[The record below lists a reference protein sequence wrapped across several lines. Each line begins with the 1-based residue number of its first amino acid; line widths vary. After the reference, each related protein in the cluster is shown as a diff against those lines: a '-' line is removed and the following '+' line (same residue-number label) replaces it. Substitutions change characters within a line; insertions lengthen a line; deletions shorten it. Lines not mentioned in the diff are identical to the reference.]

1 MATRSSIRII
11 GLSIVFAAL
20 TATAAQAQDDRRVGI
35 VAAFPTSIGVQW
47 QVTDRFALRVD
58 GAYSHSSTE
67 INSGEDI
74 VLTPGGI
81 PLPTLPSINVE
92 TESTSNTT
100 SFSISGLF
108 TVHQRAEFRLYIAPR
123 FAMSW
128 AQSKVTSTATL
139 TGLPPE
145 LANLF
150 VPRDLETSATSPG
163 GGASLGAS
171 TRVGERFGIFGEA
184 GFHYSRSTQERE
196 LFEDE
201 EQVTNAFGT
210 RAAVGVIVFF

>member
-11 GLSIVFAAL
+11 GWSIVFAAL

-47 QVTDRFALRVD
+47 QVTDGFALRVD
-58 GAYSHSSTE
+58 GTYSHSSTE
-67 INSGEDI
+67 INSDA
-74 VLTPGGI
+74 VTTGGI

-92 TESTSNTT
+92 TESTSNST
-100 SFSISGLF
+100 SLSLSGLF
-108 TVHQRAEFRLYIAPR
+108 TVYRREEFRLYIAPR
-123 FAMSW
+123 FGMSW
-128 AQSKVTSTATL
+128 AQSKITSTATL

-150 VPRDLETSATSPG
+150 VPRDLETSATSPN

-184 GFHYSRSTQERE
+184 GFHYSRSTQENE

-201 EQVTNAFGT
+201 ERVTNAFGT